1 MRDSRKIGRNLLVL
15 GIVLIIFSI
24 PNFIIASQKS
34 NEAEVIRQ
42 TNEARANA
50 RESSAGFNRTI
61 AYLLLVGG
69 VASLF
74 FGVKVS
80 RRI

>member
-1 MRDSRKIGRNLLVL
+1 MNG
-15 GIVLIIFSI
+15 GG
-24 PNFIIASQKS
+24 S
-34 NEAEVIRQ
+34 N
-42 TNEARANA
+42 ANA

-74 FGVKVS
+74 YGIKVS